1 VLGKIGR
8 DCVADGIGVRQ
19 LRRIAFFEQE
29 VNLEWITAAG
39 KREVHNYPIGPT
51 LHYQVALRGLPQGL
65 DALLKFRLPEY
76 PPIGKS

>member
-1 VLGKIGR
+1 VLVQPTLHAEGYPDLSEVLGKIGR

-51 LHYQVALRGLPQGL
+51 LH
-65 DALLKFRLPEY
+65 
-76 PPIGKS
+76 